1 MDALQGVVS
10 VASDAI
16 QSFYKDTQNSDTL
29 QIIEPKKWQ
38 SSQIRITDNIPEA
51 QPMIMQGEKIALS
64 RGGILVMQGKA
75 KAFKSFAV
83 SGIVS
88 AIEDECLGFTM
99 CDGVERVL
107 YVDTEQASSHVK
119 KVLIRIY
126 RLCGWSQE
134 QDNDKITMLAVR
146 EYSVPERM
154 EVIKEAIDDLHP
166 DIVVIDGCRDLLS
179 DFNDVKESSRI
190 INELMA
196 ITTTY
201 NCGIITV
208 IHQNKGDNNARGH
221 LGTELMN
228 KSETVLQV
236 ANKDGTATVKPHH
249 SRNIEIDGFSFRVV
263 DGLPTLCDYVP
274 CKELTSQRAEMLQ
287 ELFTTILTKVG
298 WMGREQLTNTIV
310 AMKKKDKRTAQRY
323 ISDGLQA
330 GIIKLNRANNIVLS
344 IKEEVEEDDD
354 DMLF

>member
-1 MDALQGVVS
+1 
-10 VASDAI
+10 
-16 QSFYKDTQNSDTL
+16 
-29 QIIEPKKWQ
+29 
-38 SSQIRITDNIPEA
+38 
-51 QPMIMQGEKIALS
+51 MIMQGDRIALS

-88 AIEDECLGFTM
+88 AIEDDCLGFTM
-99 CDGVERVL
+99 TEGVEKIL
-107 YVDTEQASSHVK
+107 YIDTEQASSHVK

-134 QDNDKITMLAVR
+134 HDNEKITMLAIR
-146 EYSVPERM
+146 EFNASERL
-154 EVIKEAIDDLHP
+154 EVIKEAINDLRP
-166 DIVVIDGCRDLLS
+166 DIVVIDGIRDLLA

-190 INELMA
+190 INELMI

-208 IHQNKGDNNARGH
+208 IHTNKADNNARGH
-221 LGTELMN
+221 LGSELYN
-228 KSETVLQV
+228 KAETVLQV
-236 ANKDGTATVKPHH
+236 ANKDGTASVKPHH
-249 SRNIEIDGFSFRVV
+249 SRNIEIEPFSFRVV
-263 DGLPTLCDYVP
+263 DGLPTLCDYVS
-274 CKELTSQRAEMLQ
+274 CQEIKSQSLNKLQ
-287 ELFTTILTKVG
+287 KLFADIFSKVE
-298 WMGREQLTNTIV
+298 WLDRKNLIATIV
-310 AMKKKDKRTAQRY
+310 TLTGKVKRTAERY
-323 ISDGLQA
+323 IDNGLKA

>member
-1 MDALQGVVS
+1 MLNDNTQQMDDLQGVVS
-10 VASDAI
+10 VVNDAI
-16 QSFYKDTQNSDTL
+16 KSELKDT
-29 QIIEPKKWQ
+29 KKWRH
-38 SSQIRITDNIPEA
+38 SQICITDNIPEA
-51 QPMIMQGEKIALS
+51 QPMIMQGDRIALS

-88 AIEDECLGFTM
+88 AIEDDCLGFTM
-99 CDGVERVL
+99 TEGVEKIL
-107 YVDTEQASSHVK
+107 YIDTEQASSHVK

-134 QDNDKITMLAVR
+134 HDNEKITMLAIR
-146 EYSVPERM
+146 EFNASERL
-154 EVIKEAIDDLHP
+154 EVIKEAINDLRP
-166 DIVVIDGCRDLLS
+166 DIVVIDGIRDLLA

-190 INELMA
+190 INELMI

-208 IHQNKGDNNARGH
+208 IHTNKADNNARGH
-221 LGTELMN
+221 LGSELYN
-228 KSETVLQV
+228 KAETVLQV
-236 ANKDGTATVKPHH
+236 ANKDGTASVKPHH
-249 SRNIEIDGFSFRVV
+249 SRNIEIEPFSFRVV

-274 CKELTSQRAEMLQ
+274 CQELNDKRATMLQ
-287 ELFTTILTKVG
+287 ELFSVILSKVG
-298 WMGREQLTNTIV
+298 WMEREKLTSTIV

-323 ISDGLQA
+323 ISDGLKV

-344 IKEEVEEDDD
+344 IKEEVEEEDDD